1 MCDHAQGPG
10 LVRRWSGAAA
20 TTVTG
25 TSGSAHS
32 STAFAKQSSEEGHV
46 GGVLPTCSSADRRV
60 VVEWGPNEK
69 SQLYVTH
76 VPVVQRMGVV
86 ADADG

>member
-1 MCDHAQGPG
+1 VCDHARGPG
-10 LVRRWSGAAA
+10 LARRWTGAAA

-32 STAFAKQSSEEGHV
+32 STAFAKQSSEEDHV
-46 GGVLPTCSSADRRV
+46 GGVLPTSSSADRRV

-76 VPVVQRMGVV
+76 IPVVHVWGCC
-86 ADADG
+86 